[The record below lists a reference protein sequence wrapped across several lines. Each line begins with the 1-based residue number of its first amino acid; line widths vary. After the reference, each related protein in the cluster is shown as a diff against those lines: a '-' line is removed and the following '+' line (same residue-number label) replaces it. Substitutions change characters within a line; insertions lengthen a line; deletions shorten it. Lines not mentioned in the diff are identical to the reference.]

1 MEDQENALA
10 EKVKAGVYENGAE
23 RDMKIKV
30 FSIVGF
36 GGLGKTTL
44 AMEVCRQLEVVFY
57 RQAQVLV
64 SQMFNMGEDLKELLK
79 RVRQQMFKREA
90 GNEEGNK
97 ENDPLASIDMMDA
110 DQLGSK
116 LKALLNNKR
125 YI

>member
-1 MEDQENALA
+1 MAASSAARGIRSTDHTGQIVGMEDQENALA

-23 RDMKIKV
+23 RDMKLK
-30 FSIVGF
+30 
-36 GGLGKTTL
+36 
-44 AMEVCRQLEVVFY
+44 
-57 RQAQVLV
+57 
-64 SQMFNMGEDLKELLK
+64 MFNMGEDLKELLK

-97 ENDPLASIDMMDA
+97 ENDPLAGIDMMDA